1 MLQLDIS
8 IIACIAPS
16 GFFPHNF
23 SQKGMFHIFLAFF
36 IRSVIVAIWI
46 CYAGCARPVGILSIN
61 FPMITHKFQ
70 SVMNNIT
77 VLSTFFQSY
86 SHSIGVFVTQRLETL
101 DSIGL
106 LRKNIVEKILW
117 SSWVGICGN
126 LCYFVS

>member
-1 MLQLDIS
+1 
-8 IIACIAPS
+8 
-16 GFFPHNF
+16 
-23 SQKGMFHIFLAFF
+23 
-36 IRSVIVAIWI
+36 
-46 CYAGCARPVGILSIN
+46 
-61 FPMITHKFQ
+61 
-70 SVMNNIT
+70 MNNIV

-86 SHSIGVFVTQRLETL
+86 SHSMGVFVTQRLETL